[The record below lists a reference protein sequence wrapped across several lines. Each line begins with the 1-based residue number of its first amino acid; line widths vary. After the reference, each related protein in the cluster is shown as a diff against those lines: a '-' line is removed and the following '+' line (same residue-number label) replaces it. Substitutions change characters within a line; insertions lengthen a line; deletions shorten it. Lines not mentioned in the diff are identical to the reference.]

1 MRTCFAW
8 AAVAD
13 RIHVVNV
20 FAAIRSDPRLE
31 ELVRLLTAEKG
42 GAVTAEGLWGSFAP
56 ILAGLVAEKLRR
68 PLLLVTAHAD
78 EADDCRDDIET
89 VIGAAPELL
98 PQLDTL
104 SGESFDS
111 DELAGERLRL
121 CMMLLGEQ
129 VRSSSASKASGKV
142 TTARA
147 EARGSSHE
155 TSDSNTR
162 GSQIVAPI
170 MALMQPVPSAEAIE
184 AQSLTIETGL
194 TLEPEAL
201 ARWLSEHGF
210 GRCDAVDVP
219 GDFAHRGGII
229 DVYSNTDVD
238 PIRIEFFGDEIE
250 SIRLFDLGTQRSS
263 HELHSV
269 QIPARSLPGLH
280 SKDPRKG
287 RMASFL
293 ALLPKDTIIAFNEPA
308 EIQELGRTI
317 WQRLG
322 EPAGMVTVDTLFRQA
337 NDFTQLHLQRFGGV
351 TPQVV
356 KLGANSLPQF
366 EPKSTD
372 AIQALCELSGD
383 NDVFVLCDNSAEEQ
397 RFIELLNDLPER
409 PPRLRTAV
417 GVLHRGFRWGDIAY
431 VPHHELFHRY
441 RQRRTLRRVQPAR
454 PIDSFFDLETGDLVV
469 HSLYG
474 IGRFLGLKTLAS
486 EPEARTRDQRPGQRG
501 EYLAIEFADKAV
513 VHVASSQIHI
523 VQKYIGTFRGKPRLS
538 KLGGT
543 AWKKTKARVAE
554 AVTDL
559 AAEMLVIQAE
569 RATRPGSAY
578 PQDTT
583 WQREFE
589 DAFLFTETEDQLRAL
604 DEVKADMIRPQPMD
618 RLLCGD
624 VGYGKTE
631 LAMRAAFK
639 TVEYGKQVAV
649 LVPTTVLAQQ
659 HYQTF
664 RERMADYPFTIEVLS
679 RFRSKSEQSKI
690 VEQARQGQV
699 DILIGTH
706 RLLSADVRFADLGL
720 VIIDEEQRFGVD
732 AKERLKRLRSTVEV
746 LTLSATPIPRT
757 LHMAMLGIRDISSL
771 ATPPLDRRAI
781 ITQVRMWDDEL
792 IREAILREL
801 NRDGQVYFVHNF
813 VRDIHNIANRLRG
826 IVPEARFVV
835 GHGQMPGHELEEVM
849 LRFLNR
855 QADVL
860 VSTNIIESG
869 LDIPSTNTIFI
880 NRAERFGLADLH
892 QLRGRVGRS
901 QAFARMPTYSC
912 LPSIWSKM

>member
-1 MRTCFAW
+1 M
-8 AAVAD
+8 
-13 RIHVVNV
+13 
-20 FAAIRSDPRLE
+20 
-31 ELVRLLTAEKG
+31 
-42 GAVTAEGLWGSFAP
+42 
-56 ILAGLVAEKLRR
+56 AEKLRR

-78 EADDCRDDIET
+78 EADDCRDDVET
-89 VIGAAPELL
+89 VIGTAPDLL

-104 SGESFDS
+104 SGESCDS

-121 CMMLLGEQ
+121 CMMLLGER
-129 VRSSSASKASGKV
+129 VRSTSASGVSAGV
-142 TTARA
+142 TSARA
-147 EARGSSHE
+147 EARGSSCE
-155 TSDSNTR
+155 TSYHNAR
-162 GSQIVAPI
+162 GSHIVAPV

-201 ARWLSEHGF
+201 ACWLNEHGF

-280 SKDPRKG
+280 SKDPHKG

-293 ALLPKDTIIAFNEPA
+293 ALLPKDTIIAFNEPV

-322 EPAGMVTVDTLFRQA
+322 EPAGMITVDTLFRQA

-366 EPKSTD
+366 EPKSAD

-397 RFIELLNDLPER
+397 RFIELLNDLPQR
-409 PPRLRTAV
+409 PPRLRTAI

-454 PIDSFFDLETGDLVV
+454 PIDSFFR
-469 HSLYG
+469 S
-474 IGRFLGLKTLAS
+474 
-486 EPEARTRDQRPGQRG
+486 RDRRPGRP
-501 EYLAIEFADKAV
+501 LALRYRPVSRPEDTR
-513 VHVASSQIHI
+513 SSGGSAGSISRSNSPI
-523 VQKYIGTFRGKPRLS
+523 RPWSTSPPAKSTSCRSTSARSRGKPRLS

-589 DAFLFTETEDQLRAL
+589 DAFLFTETED
-604 DEVKADMIRPQPMD
+604 
-618 RLLCGD
+618 
-624 VGYGKTE
+624 
-631 LAMRAAFK
+631 
-639 TVEYGKQVAV
+639 
-649 LVPTTVLAQQ
+649 
-659 HYQTF
+659 
-664 RERMADYPFTIEVLS
+664 
-679 RFRSKSEQSKI
+679 
-690 VEQARQGQV
+690 
-699 DILIGTH
+699 
-706 RLLSADVRFADLGL
+706 
-720 VIIDEEQRFGVD
+720 
-732 AKERLKRLRSTVEV
+732 
-746 LTLSATPIPRT
+746 PITSPR
-757 LHMAMLGIRDISSL
+757 
-771 ATPPLDRRAI
+771 
-781 ITQVRMWDDEL
+781 
-792 IREAILREL
+792 
-801 NRDGQVYFVHNF
+801 
-813 VRDIHNIANRLRG
+813 
-826 IVPEARFVV
+826 
-835 GHGQMPGHELEEVM
+835 
-849 LRFLNR
+849 
-855 QADVL
+855 
-860 VSTNIIESG
+860 
-869 LDIPSTNTIFI
+869 
-880 NRAERFGLADLH
+880 
-892 QLRGRVGRS
+892 
-901 QAFARMPTYSC
+901 
-912 LPSIWSKM
+912 